1 MFPQIKDEMGVKNK
15 WQKFCR
21 RWRVLQ
27 AGLWCAVHRVW
38 RKARGRKGAG
48 EGGGGGGG
56 EVEGLPVTPL
66 CPAVGRHVTRQ
77 SHQQNFNSANI
88 DYYLFTFL
96 VGAQLYLSHAL
107 LA

>member
-1 MFPQIKDEMGVKNK
+1 MQCTGSGGKPEEGKEQGRVGVE
-15 WQKFCR
+15 
-21 RWRVLQ
+21 VE
-27 AGLWCAVHRVW
+27 
-38 RKARGRKGAG
+38 G
-48 EGGGGGGG
+48 E
-56 EVEGLPVTPL
+56 EGLPVTPL

-88 DYYLFTFL
+88 DYYLFAFL

>member
-21 RWRVLQ
+21 RWTVLQ

-56 EVEGLPVTPL
+56 GGGSACNTSLPGSRQTCDSTVA
-66 CPAVGRHVTRQ
+66 PAK
-77 SHQQNFNSANI
+77 
-88 DYYLFTFL
+88 L
-96 VGAQLYLSHAL
+96 
-107 LA
+107 